1 MAKEKTYDGVKYG
14 KACEE
19 NGVTVIR
26 TRQKYVEARRP
37 DGLIVF
43 LDVIDET
50 SPDAQILKM
59 LNAVRIMAK
68 SKADVILAVGM
79 VRGLQ
84 VARGYSERYCPET
97 MPSVLRAMR
106 SLIDGGAYKRSAK
119 KKKKLAAYGV

>member
-1 MAKEKTYDGVKYG
+1 MELLKL
-14 KACEE
+14 CSE
-19 NGVTVIR
+19 NGVKVIR
-26 TRQKYVEARRP
+26 QRAKYVEAERP

-119 KKKKLAAYGV
+119 NLAAYKV